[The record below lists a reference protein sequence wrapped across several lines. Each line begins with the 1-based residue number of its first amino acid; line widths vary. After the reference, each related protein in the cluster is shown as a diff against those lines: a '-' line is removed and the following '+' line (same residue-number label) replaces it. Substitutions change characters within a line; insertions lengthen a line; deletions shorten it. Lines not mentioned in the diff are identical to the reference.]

1 MLLSLFS
8 VGPLLRP
15 QPYGIQENI
24 FPSLYE
30 RDPDSRINTPLSFL
44 FPWNPSPPDQSE
56 KCQKRGKVHFSPFST
71 DFLGSPGFSNCPGGG
86 GEGSR
91 RRTRNAKRGKKLCL
105 SFLLLWRSLSILVGG
120 EGELPLRTTVVVKIN
135 YLAKLTPKLLP
146 LYFWLEVAKVVSLQY
161 KPIFLLDALTNSQIC
176 QTDLAVFGP
185 SNRRTVFLSFSTPSE
200 IAIKISRKLLHPLS
214 SASSTHLDQKE
225 RKFFSP
231 FPLFL
236 CIFLAPPFESR

>member
-1 MLLSLFS
+1 MASKKTFSLAFTKGIPIPES
-8 VGPLLRP
+8 IPL
-15 QPYGIQENI
+15 
-24 FPSLYE
+24 
-30 RDPDSRINTPLSFL
+30 FL
-44 FPWNPSPPDQSE
+44 FFFHGILPPPIRVRNA
-56 KCQKRGKVHFSPFST
+56 KRGEKSIFLPFLLTFSALR
-71 DFLGSPGFSNCPGGG
+71 DFRTALGGG